1 MRTFILPFLL
11 LTFLQVFTTEGWSQR
26 RSSHHFLKD
35 STFEL
40 YTEILNPSFEETF
53 FRKYENL
60 IEIHDSVIHWKQFP
74 YPNQTP
80 VTVQV
85 DGHQG
90 FDATTEAYH
99 GEVHLNMVTRADQTY
114 EIIAQKLG
122 NPLQPDKTYYLAI
135 KACLSPNLK
144 SASLESDIPLSF
156 KRPVVLKILGVRKMH
171 HELQTLAITPPIRNI
186 EWKEFLIEFTPKTKV
201 RYLFIHSG
209 FDPLANEA
217 YYGNVSIDY
226 LSDIYV
232 RSGEGEQD

>member
-1 MRTFILPFLL
+1 MRAALNSFLL
-11 LTFLQVFTTEGWSQR
+11 LILLLVFTTDGWSQR
-26 RSSHHFLKD
+26 RSAHHFLRD
-35 STFEL
+35 SSFEL

-53 FRKYENL
+53 FRKYDNVIYL
-60 IEIHDSVIHWKQFP
+60 HDSVIHWKQFP

-99 GEVHLNMVTRADQTY
+99 GEVHLNMVTRTDQTY
-114 EIIAQKLG
+114 EIIAQKLA

-144 SASLESDIPLSF
+144 SPSLESDIPLSF
-156 KRPVVLKILGVRKMH
+156 KRPVILKILGARKMH
-171 HELQTLAITPPIRNI
+171 RELQTLAITPPIRNI

-217 YYGNVSIDY
+217 YNGNVSIDY

-232 RSGEGEQD
+232 HSSEAEQD